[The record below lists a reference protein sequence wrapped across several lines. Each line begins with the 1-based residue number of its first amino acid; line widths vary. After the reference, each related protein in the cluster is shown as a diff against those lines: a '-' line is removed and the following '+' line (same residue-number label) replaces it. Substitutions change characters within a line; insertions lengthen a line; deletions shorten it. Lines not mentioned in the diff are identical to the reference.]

1 MTTPKI
7 SLARESTGS
16 QSMCVCGGLGAG
28 PAVDYG
34 MREQTR
40 ILNYMGMPHPHLLQ
54 TKFHFDSFH

>member
-1 MTTPKI
+1 
-7 SLARESTGS
+7 
-16 QSMCVCGGLGAG
+16 MCVCGGLGAG

-34 MREQTR
+34 MREQTG